1 MEPAAPYGQ
10 EAERPRHW
18 VVAGGLATSALTLL
32 GVHWLAANTDF
43 HVMGWYLNYVI
54 PAGALIAG
62 IVAGSGYGIVS
73 WWKSVKITRE
83 LLWLVVALLL
93 GAYFAA
99 RYVEFRQLE
108 LQHEDGTAVDF
119 VSYLD
124 WAARSFAWT
133 QKDGSPGEPLG
144 LWGYAFNL
152 LELAGFAA
160 GGLVIP
166 GVLRGHPYCE
176 GCQLYLRRK
185 SLGLLPA
192 GVVARKIKKRDDT
205 GRAAYD
211 AERAEAWA
219 RGQALLA
226 ELVGSVSAGR
236 AADATRLLEVH
247 AGRQKEYAKLERR
260 IELSLATCRACRTG
274 HLEATALQGLGDK
287 AQKTPL
293 GHWNVEAGFVADF
306 LRGF

>member
-1 MEPAAPYGQ
+1 MQPVPPYGQ
-10 EAERPRHW
+10 VVERPRHW
-18 VVAGGLATSALTLL
+18 VVAGGLATTALTLL
-32 GVHWLAANTDF
+32 GVHWLAANADF
-43 HVMGWYLNYVI
+43 HVMGWHLNYVI
-54 PAGALIAG
+54 PAGALLAG

-83 LLWLVVALLL
+83 LLWLVVALLV

-99 RYVEFRQLE
+99 RYVEFRQLD
-108 LQHEDGTAVDF
+108 LQHEDGTAMGF
-119 VSYLD
+119 LSYLD
-124 WAARSFAWT
+124 WTARSFAWT
-133 QKDGSPGEPLG
+133 QKDGSAGEPLG

-192 GVVARKIKKRDDT
+192 GVVTRKIKKHDDA
-205 GRAAYD
+205 GRTAYE
-211 AERAEAWA
+211 AERGEAMA

-226 ELVGSVSAGR
+226 ELVGCVSAGR

-260 IELSLATCRACRTG
+260 IDLSLATCRACRTG
-274 HLEATALQGLGDK
+274 YLEATALSGQGDK
-287 AQKTPL
+287 VQRSPL
-293 GHWNVEAGFVADF
+293 GRWDVAAGFVADF
-306 LRGF
+306 LHG